1 MAPRSI
7 LSVAHCKRHTWQSR
21 LPKPAAPLQN
31 ARFPVGFQ
39 GRPQVRGKE
48 EMKAEGFCTELNE
61 SHEHATELR
70 EKQRLGWKESSQS
83 RYLSAVGQEDC
94 WGGEQHLG
102 KP

>member
-1 MAPRSI
+1 
-7 LSVAHCKRHTWQSR
+7 
-21 LPKPAAPLQN
+21 
-31 ARFPVGFQ
+31 
-39 GRPQVRGKE
+39 
-48 EMKAEGFCTELNE
+48 MKAEGFCTELNE

-70 EKQRLGWKESSQS
+70 EKQRLGWEESSQS